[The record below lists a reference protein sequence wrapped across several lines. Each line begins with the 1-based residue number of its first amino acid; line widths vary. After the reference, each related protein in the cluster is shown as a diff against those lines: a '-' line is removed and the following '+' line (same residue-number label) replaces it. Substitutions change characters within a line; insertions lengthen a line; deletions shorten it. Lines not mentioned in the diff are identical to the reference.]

1 MLSQV
6 HSASMEWLFF
16 TDKDFFK
23 KRGLQHSKVVLFQD
37 LAKKNFEKICLKKK
51 CFFSSIYPTI
61 KSLQKKLM
69 KLKQSVKYTAP
80 LVSALLDGVERRFSF
95 LGGSVQS
102 CKDYVLTTCSMPMSR
117 NKIFPDSRKEAATI
131 MFDEEAKRMRTS
143 DPDDNK
149 SNDLS
154 GDGSYEF
161 LEYESDLSESNY
173 S

>member
-1 MLSQV
+1 MT
-6 HSASMEWLFF
+6 FF
-16 TDKDFFK
+16 LQTRIFQK
-23 KRGLQHSKVVLFQD
+23 KGIATLKSSIISGLG
-37 LAKKNFEKICLKKK
+37 KKNFEKICLKKK

-117 NKIFPDSRKEAATI
+117 NKIFPDSRKEAAAI

-154 GDGSYEF
+154 GDGFYEF